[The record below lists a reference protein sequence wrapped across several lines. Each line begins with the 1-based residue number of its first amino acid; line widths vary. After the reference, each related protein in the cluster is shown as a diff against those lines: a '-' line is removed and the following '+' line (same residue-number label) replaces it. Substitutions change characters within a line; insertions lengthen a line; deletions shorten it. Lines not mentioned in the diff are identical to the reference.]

1 LPAGVLGK
9 GAPRDVSKY
18 LADMTPEECRKA
30 IKSWLEEISEELEF
44 LRKRIEEVERNGRS
58 FGEN

>member
-1 LPAGVLGK
+1 
-9 GAPRDVSKY
+9 
-18 LADMTPEECRKA
+18 MTPEECRKA